1 MSSSDTYDIY
11 RQRMV
16 DEQIIPRGITDTRV
30 LDAMATVP
38 RHLFVEDAMAANAYG
53 DFPLPIGSGQTIS
66 QPYIVALMTQ
76 ALQLKGDER
85 VLEIG
90 TGSGY
95 QAAVLSRICE
105 KVYTV
110 ERIDG
115 LLGKARRIF
124 DKLRYHNIISRI
136 DDGTTGWEDEAPFD
150 AIIVTAGGPYIP
162 QPLLDQLA
170 DPGRMII
177 PVGEHGYQELKLVV
191 KEDGEVKTFTVE
203 YVRFVDLIGTHG
215 W

>member
-1 MSSSDTYDIY
+1 
-11 RQRMV
+11 MV
-16 DEQIIPRGITDTRV
+16 EEQLLPRGIRDARV
-30 LDAMATVP
+30 LDALGTVP
-38 RHLFVEDAMAANAYG
+38 RHLFVEDALASNAYG

-66 QPYIVALMTQ
+66 QPYIVALMTETL
-76 ALQLKGDER
+76 ALSGVER

-95 QAAVLSRICE
+95 QAAVLSRLCD

-115 LLGKARRIF
+115 LLAKARKIF
-124 DKLRYHNIISRI
+124 DKLHYHNIVSRI

-150 AIIVTAGGPYIP
+150 GIMVTAGGPFIP
-162 QPLLDQLA
+162 QPLLDQLG
-170 DPGRMII
+170 DQGRMVI
-177 PVGEHGYQELKLVV
+177 PVGEHGYQELKRVV
-191 KEDGEVKTFTVE
+191 KKGEELITDTLE
-203 YVRFVDLIGTHG
+203 CVRFVDLIGTHG

>member
-1 MSSSDTYDIY
+1 
-11 RQRMV
+11 MV